1 MNIHIK
7 TYKKKFINSF
17 QNKTIN
23 ILLLLSLIIILILIY
38 LKNNKIELFTS
49 IIDNYLNT
57 QSMYVNFN
65 TIMNIQADKIKML
78 QEDIHTV
85 LKGGLIPIRTTR
97 TTIQS
102 PTSTQSTPTTQSLTS
117 TQSTPTTQ
125 FLTSTQSPT
134 IIPDV

>member
-1 MNIHIK
+1 MNIQLK

-65 TIMNIQADKIKML
+65 KIMNIQANKLKIL
-78 QEDIHTV
+78 QEDITTV
-85 LKGGLIPIRTTR
+85 LKGETIPIRTT
-97 TTIQS
+97 
-102 PTSTQSTPTTQSLTS
+102 TQSTPTTQS
-117 TQSTPTTQ
+117 
-125 FLTSTQSPT
+125 
-134 IIPDV
+134 

>member
-1 MNIHIK
+1 MNIQVK

-49 IIDNYLNT
+49 IIDNYINT

-65 TIMNIQADKIKML
+65 KIMNIQANKLKIL
-78 QEDIHTV
+78 QEDIYTV
-85 LKGGLIPIRTTR
+85 LKGETIPIRTP
-97 TTIQS
+97 TINLY
-102 PTSTQSTPTTQSLTS
+102 PTTQY
-117 TQSTPTTQ
+117 
-125 FLTSTQSPT
+125 
-134 IIPDV
+134 

>member
-1 MNIHIK
+1 MNIQITK
-7 TYKKKFINSF
+7 IQNKFINCF

-65 TIMNIQADKIKML
+65 EIMNSQANKLKIL
-78 QEDIHTV
+78 QEDINTV

-102 PTSTQSTPTTQSLTS
+102 PTSTQST
-117 TQSTPTTQ
+117 
-125 FLTSTQSPT
+125 T
-134 IIPDV
+134 ITPDV